1 MIKSDNLTVL
11 EKKIINLFINSNDIP
26 NKKLENNINLF
37 AELYI
42 YIHFF
47 YNISNERIVFTN
59 DRLDKKEKINKK
71 IKYLFTCEKIKDI
84 KFRFIKNFLNL
95 LYDFT
100 CKDVD
105 NMDTEVSA
113 KYIKMEK
120 SIIRKLKIQMIL
132 KKGE

>member
-71 IKYLFTCEKIKDI
+71 IKYLFTCEKIKDL

-100 CKDVD
+100 SKDVD
-105 NMDTEVSA
+105 NMDMEVSA